1 MLSYPAFHGPASL
14 EAGPLRYWGE
24 SWRPFIGD
32 SAGMRRSFSHEEI
45 VCDGDAKRCQPKNP
59 ILDRRPRDRSN
70 HL

>member
-1 MLSYPAFHGPASL
+1 
-14 EAGPLRYWGE
+14 
-24 SWRPFIGD
+24 
-32 SAGMRRSFSHEEI
+32 MRRSFSHEEI